1 VKHREVS
8 CLLITDHVNNHQKGT
23 KNMKFGQIPG
33 INKPVSRLV
42 QGTIMCN
49 TREQDKTDDL
59 LDMVFQHGI
68 NTFDTAHV
76 YGSGECERS
85 VGAWFNRRGLREEI
99 VLIGKG
105 AHLNQDRQRVTPFD
119 ISADIHD
126 SLARFNTDYIDLYM
140 LHRDDPSVPVGPIVE
155 RLQEHKDKGHIHA
168 FGGSNW
174 THERIA
180 AANTYAKK
188 HGLTPFVVSS
198 PHFSLADQAQP
209 PWSGCVTISGP
220 SHEDARAWYQKRKM
234 PLFTWSSLA
243 GGFFSGRF
251 RPDNLDTFKSYL
263 DKLCVDVYCFGENW
277 GRLERAE
284 ELAVMKRVSLPQI
297 ALAYVLNQSQDI
309 YALIA
314 CWTSEEVADNVQA
327 LEIELSIDELKWLEG

>member
-1 VKHREVS
+1 
-8 CLLITDHVNNHQKGT
+8 
-23 KNMKFGQIPG
+23 MKYGQIPG
-33 INKPVSRLV
+33 INKPISRLV

-49 TREQDKTDDL
+49 TGEQDKTNNL
-59 LDMVFQHGI
+59 LDSVYEQGI

-85 VGAWFNRRGLREEI
+85 VGAWFNSRGLREEI

-105 AHLNQDRQRVTPFD
+105 AHLNQDRMRVTPFD

-126 SLARFNTDYIDLYM
+126 SLARFKTDYIDLYL
-140 LHRDDPSVPVGPIVE
+140 LHRDDPSVEVGPIVK
-155 RLQEHKDKGHIHA
+155 RLQKLKEEGLIHA
-168 FGGSNW
+168 YGGSNW
-174 THERIA
+174 SHERIA
-180 AANTYAKK
+180 AANAYAEKK
-188 HGLTPFVVSS
+188 GLTPFSVSS
-198 PHFSLADQAQP
+198 PNFSLAEQAQP

-220 SHEDARAWYQKRKM
+220 DQEAARAWYRERNI

-251 RPDNLDTFKSYL
+251 RPENLDTFETYL

-277 GRLERAE
+277 GRLERSK
-284 ELAVMKRVSLPQI
+284 ELAVQKGVSLPQI
-297 ALAYVLNQSQDI
+297 ALAYVLNQPQDI

-314 CWTSEEVADNVQA
+314 CWTPEEVADNIKA
-327 LEIELSIDELKWLEG
+327 LTVKLTPEELKWLDL